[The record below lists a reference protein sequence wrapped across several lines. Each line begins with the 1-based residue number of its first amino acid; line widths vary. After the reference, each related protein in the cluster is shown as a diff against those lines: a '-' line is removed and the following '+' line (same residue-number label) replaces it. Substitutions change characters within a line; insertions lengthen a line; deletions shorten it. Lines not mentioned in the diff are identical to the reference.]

1 MNFDIFGLGLEK
13 TQLVVAGALGGLV
26 RWLTLRD
33 HWVDGLISVIVGA
46 ICSLYLSPIALPAL
60 TPVLGNV
67 GMPAESVTGLSG
79 FLVGIGGITASGF
92 FIDLWRARRRML
104 RQAKADQF
112 TGGEAEPEDQK

>member
-1 MNFDIFGLGLEK
+1 MNFDFLGLGLEK

-33 HWVDGLISVIVGA
+33 HWLDGLISVVVGA
-46 ICSLYLSPIALPAL
+46 ICSLYLGPLALPAL
-60 TPVLGNV
+60 TPLLGNV
-67 GMPAESVTGLSG
+67 GMPGESVTGLSG

-104 RQAKADQF
+104 KQQRSEPPF
-112 TGGEAEPEDQK
+112 TGGEAPGEDQ